1 MKMLKKKNN
10 MLINL
15 AILKHNIGSFSLDI
29 LEYYAAKDVI
39 QREQYYLDT
48 YKPI

>member
-1 MKMLKKKNN
+1 
-10 MLINL
+10 MLISL
-15 AILKHNIGSFSLDI
+15 AILKHSIGSFSLDI
-29 LEYYAAKDVI
+29 LEYCAAKDVI